1 MVVMRWRSSKT
12 LEYTLPRTLVVETE
26 IDMRRP
32 LPHQSPV
39 KQSFSVLMR
48 WLMPAVASTAPP
60 MRAVGR
66 EIEEVFP
73 LRDH

>member
-12 LEYTLPRTLVVETE
+12 LEYSLPRTLVVETE

-32 LPHQSPV
+32 SPRPSPV
-39 KQSFSVLMR
+39 KQRFSILMR
-48 WLMPAVASTAPP
+48 WLMPAGASTAPP